1 MTIHAAFCSSTSPR
15 LTILTDQN
23 LTDDQLLLCT
33 TKLRGY
39 SLNLKSWVT
48 LDVANIRDIAWNDGA
63 FPNLM
68 LPAKHK
74 SLVLAFVEGQIS
86 HQHAFDDLIEGKGQG
101 VVMLLVGNPGTGK
114 TLTAEAVA
122 DRVRRP
128 LYVLSIG
135 ELGYWDDDME
145 RKLKSTLKL
154 TEKWN
159 AVLLF
164 DECDILLQE
173 RSSSRLDHN
182 ELVTMFLRSVP
193 LFIFRA
199 LPMLRAPYLT
209 VNVVRMMEYYRG
221 IIIMTTNRVDTM
233 DKAFQSRIHLTL
245 RYPDLDPEAKEH
257 IWRYFVAQTQADSV
271 SALTDEV
278 YGRLAQLPLNG
289 RQIKN
294 TVKISMLLAAQE
306 KQKFNIE
313 YIDTVL
319 QATME
324 METQTEKS

>member
-1 MTIHAAFCSSTSPR
+1 M
-15 LTILTDQN
+15 LTDQH

-33 TKLRGY
+33 TKVRGY
-39 SLNLKSWVT
+39 SLSLKSWVT
-48 LDVANIRDIAWNDGA
+48 LDIANIKDIAWNDAA

-68 LPAKHK
+68 LPAKYK

-86 HQHAFDDLIEGKGQG
+86 QRLSHQPAFDDIIEGKGQG

-128 LYVLSIG
+128 LYVLSVG
-135 ELGYWDDDME
+135 ELGHGDDDME
-145 RKLKSTLKL
+145 MKLKATLKR

-164 DECDILLQE
+164 DECDVLLQE
-173 RSSSRLDHN
+173 RSSSRLEHN
-182 ELVTMFLRSVP
+182 ELVTVFLR
-193 LFIFRA
+193 
-199 LPMLRAPYLT
+199 ML
-209 VNVVRMMEYYRG
+209 EYYRG
-221 IIIMTTNRVDTM
+221 IIIMTTNRVETM

-245 RYPDLDPEAKEH
+245 RYPDLDSAAKEH
-257 IWRYFVAQTQADSV
+257 LWRYFVAQTQADS
-271 SALTDEV
+271 AITNEV

-306 KQKFNIE
+306 KEKLGIE

-324 METQTEKS
+324 MGTERT

>member
-1 MTIHAAFCSSTSPR
+1 M
-15 LTILTDQN
+15 
-23 LTDDQLLLCT
+23 
-33 TKLRGY
+33 
-39 SLNLKSWVT
+39 
-48 LDVANIRDIAWNDGA
+48 
-63 FPNLM
+63 
-68 LPAKHK
+68 
-74 SLVLAFVEGQIS
+74 
-86 HQHAFDDLIEGKGQG
+86 
-101 VVMLLVGNPGTGK
+101 
-114 TLTAEAVA
+114 
-122 DRVRRP
+122 
-128 LYVLSIG
+128 
-135 ELGYWDDDME
+135 
-145 RKLKSTLKL
+145 
-154 TEKWN
+154 
-159 AVLLF
+159 
-164 DECDILLQE
+164 
-173 RSSSRLDHN
+173 
-182 ELVTMFLRSVP
+182 
-193 LFIFRA
+193 
-199 LPMLRAPYLT
+199 

-245 RYPDLDPEAKEH
+245 RYPDLDPAAKEH

>member
-1 MTIHAAFCSSTSPR
+1 M
-15 LTILTDQN
+15 
-23 LTDDQLLLCT
+23 
-33 TKLRGY
+33 
-39 SLNLKSWVT
+39 NLKSWVT
-48 LDVANIRDIAWNDGA
+48 LDVANVRDIAWNDGA

-68 LPAKHK
+68 LPAKYK

-135 ELGYWDDDME
+135 ELGYLDDDME
-145 RKLKSTLKL
+145 KKLKSTLKL
-154 TEKWN
+154 TEKWD

-164 DECDILLQE
+164 DECDILLEE
-173 RSSSRLDHN
+173 RSSSNLEHN
-182 ELVTMFLRSVP
+182 ELVTMFLR
-193 LFIFRA
+193 
-199 LPMLRAPYLT
+199 ML
-209 VNVVRMMEYYRG
+209 EYYRG
-221 IIIMTTNRVDTM
+221 IIIMTTNRVETM
-233 DKAFQSRIHLTL
+233 DRAFQSRVHLTL
-245 RYPDLDPEAKEH
+245 RYPDLDPAAKEH
-257 IWRYFVAQTQADSV
+257 IWRYFVAQTQDDSA
-271 SALTDEV
+271 SAVLTDEV
-278 YGRLAQLPLNG
+278 YGRLARLPMNG

-306 KQKFNIE
+306 KQKLSIE

-324 METQTEKS
+324 MEM